1 MTQPS
6 SPIVTCN
13 PRHATA
19 IFSAPSQ
26 EVAAGVLMHAQFS
39 NTYALKTDVGLLLID
54 PGLHRL
60 SEQVHR
66 AVRGWSDTPLHTA
79 VYTHGHIDH
88 ACGLRAFLE
97 AGDRPHIIA
106 QENCPKRFDRYRLT
120 HGLNAAIN
128 TRQFGRNV
136 FFPREFEYPTLTF
149 RDALTQRM
157 GEVEVNYVAARGETD
172 DHCYVWIPER
182 GYLFSGDLIIWRAPN
197 CGNPQKVQRY
207 PVDWAEAL
215 ERMASLGAEWLFPGH
230 GLVVQGRDAVR
241 HILND
246 TAGYLHTI
254 IDQVLTRLNAGE
266 EPEDIVHR
274 VRSDAK
280 LAALPYLQEVYDH
293 PQFIVRNLLRLW
305 GGWWNGNAADLLPAT
320 FDAQAKEI
328 MALAGGV
335 APIAQRARDL
345 LTEKNFALAA
355 HLAEWAARAA
365 PHDPAA
371 QTLKRDVYLSR
382 LEAEANL
389 MAQGVFRAAMNDA
402 RAELGEDRVMRPGQA
417 AL

>member
-1 MTQPS
+1 MTQSS
-6 SPIVTCN
+6 SPIVTRD

-19 IFSAPSQ
+19 IFSAPPE
-26 EVAAGVLMHAQFS
+26 EVAPGVLMHAQFS

-66 AVRGWSDTPLHTA
+66 TVRGWSAAPVHTA

-97 AGDRPHIIA
+97 VGDRPHIIA
-106 QENCPKRFDRYRLT
+106 QENCPERFDRYRLT

-128 TRQFGRNV
+128 NRQFGRNV

-149 RDALTQRM
+149 RDLLTQRM
-157 GEVEVNYVAARGETD
+157 GELEINYVAARGETD

-215 ERMASLGAEWLFPGH
+215 ERMASLGADWLFPGH

-241 HILND
+241 HVLSD
-246 TAGYLHTI
+246 TAAYLRII
-254 IDQVLTRLNAGE
+254 IDQVLARLNAGE
-266 EPEDIVHR
+266 EPEDIVHG

-280 LAALPYLQEVYDH
+280 LSTLPYLQEVYDH

-320 FDAQAKEI
+320 LEAQANEI
-328 MALAGGV
+328 AALAGGV
-335 APIAQRARDL
+335 APIAQRARAL
-345 LTEKNFALAA
+345 LAEKNFALAA
-355 HLAEWAARAA
+355 HLAEWVARAA
-365 PHDPAA
+365 PDDRGA
-371 QTLKRDVYLSR
+371 QTLKRDVYQAR

-402 RAELGEDRVMRPGQA
+402 RAALGEARLMRPGQA

>member
-1 MTQPS
+1 MTQS
-6 SPIVTCN
+6 SYPIVTRD
-13 PRHATA
+13 PRNATP
-19 IFSAPSQ
+19 IFSAPPE
-26 EVAAGVLMHAQFS
+26 EVAPGVLMHAQFS
-39 NTYALKTDVGLLLID
+39 NTYALKTDVGLLLVD

-66 AVRGWSDTPLHTA
+66 TVRAWSAAPIHTA
-79 VYTHGHIDH
+79 AYTHGHIDH
-88 ACGLRAFLE
+88 ACGLRAFLA

-128 TRQFGRNV
+128 SRQFGRNV
-136 FFPREFEYPTLTF
+136 FFQRDFEYPTLTF
-149 RDALTQRM
+149 RDSLTQRM
-157 GEVEVNYVAARGETD
+157 GELEITYAAAKGETD

-207 PVDWAEAL
+207 PVEWADAL
-215 ERMASLGAEWLFPGH
+215 ERMASLGADWLFPGH

-241 HILND
+241 HVLSD
-246 TAGYLHTI
+246 TASYLRII
-254 IDQVLTRLNAGE
+254 IDQVLVRLNAGE
-266 EPEDIVHR
+266 EPEHIVHR
-274 VRSDAK
+274 VRSDAT
-280 LAALPYLQEVYDH
+280 LACLPYLHEIYDH

-320 FDAQAKEI
+320 FETQAKEI
-328 MALAGGV
+328 TALAGGI
-335 APIAQRARDL
+335 APIAARARVL
-345 LTEKNFALAA
+345 LAEKNFTLAA
-355 HLAEWAARAA
+355 HLAEWATRAS
-365 PHDPAA
+365 PRDRDA
-371 QTLKRDVYLSR
+371 QVLKRDVYRAR

-402 RAELGEDRVMRPGQA
+402 RAALGEECLMRPGHA